1 MATTILN
8 IDTDILRSSVSVA
21 EQANSEIDEAASL
34 LNAIT
39 VHEDW
44 MCTERDKIK
53 EMTLT
58 NKQTAQKIQERSA
71 AFYSAI
77 KTASENFDATE
88 QENNQNINGVDD
100 IIGKIASTV
109 PAISEQVFGGTGGC
123 VLTDPSVI
131 DVSDLASVAA
141 DVAKS
146 VTEE

>member
-21 EQANSEIDEAASL
+21 EQANTEIDEAASL

-58 NKQTAQKIQERSA
+58 NKQTAQNIQERSA

-100 IIGKIASTV
+100 IISKVSSVV
-109 PAISEQVFGGTGGC
+109 PKISEQVFGSTGC
-123 VLTDPSVI
+123 AFTAPSMI
-131 DVSDLASVAA
+131 DISTASATIGQMAA
-141 DVAKS
+141 ES
-146 VTEE
+146 VTEG